1 MFCRSVTAR
10 EVCRSNMW
18 RQERKNRGGILI
30 EGILHVSFLYL
41 KADDALPFG
50 NWQGMVPFSYLLEC
64 PDMPKDVRYQLSNR
78 VEQISVTMTG
88 SDSVEV
94 KAVLDFDVFL
104 RKEVPMQ
111 VITEVSLEETDRE
124 ELAKKPGIVGYM
136 VKSGDDLWTL
146 AKQYMT
152 TEESIRQIN
161 HLENGKIKPGDKLII
176 CKEIGM

>member
-1 MFCRSVTAR
+1 MEYKQILNIAVLAGEIMLRSGAET
-10 EVCRSNMW
+10 
-18 RQERKNRGGILI
+18 
-30 EGILHVSFLYL
+30 Y
-41 KADDALPFG
+41 
-50 NWQGMVPFSYLLEC
+50 
-64 PDMPKDVRYQLSNR
+64 R
-78 VEQISVTMTG
+78 VEEQISVTMTG